1 VREDASPLSN
11 HAAALDAL
19 LFVRDPFRKVTVPE
33 LFAAPGFDRNARV
46 MLFVRNLE
54 LNPGENPNLA
64 VIVRMIDMNNQVF
77 EVFAEDFRAVQNTDL
92 MQVVFRLPNSIAT
105 GNCNLIIRAHGRFS
119 NVATI
124 QIAP

>member
-1 VREDASPLSN
+1 
-11 HAAALDAL
+11 
-19 LFVRDPFRKVTVPE
+19 VTVPE

-64 VIVRMIDMNNQVF
+64 VIVRMIDFNNQVF
-77 EVFAEDFRAVQNTDL
+77 EVFAEDFRAVPNTDL
-92 MQVVFRLPNSIAT
+92 MQVVFRLPNSLAT